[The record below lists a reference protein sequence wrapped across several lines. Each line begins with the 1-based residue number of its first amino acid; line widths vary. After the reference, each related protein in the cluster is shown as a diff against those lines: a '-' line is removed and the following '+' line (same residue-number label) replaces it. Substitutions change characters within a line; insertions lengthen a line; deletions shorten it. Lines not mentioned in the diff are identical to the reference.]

1 MQNTLDYTVKWSSS
15 RDTQGESGQ
24 TKCLYLRRESMVY
37 DIIMS
42 TLIAEDYNHGGTY
55 SVLYTY
61 MYMYWYMYNVLY
73 RSSKSV
79 FSGLIAFPLV

>member
-1 MQNTLDYTVKWSSS
+1 
-15 RDTQGESGQ
+15 
-24 TKCLYLRRESMVY
+24 MVY
-37 DIIMS
+37 DIVMS
-42 TLIAEDYNHGGTY
+42 TLIEEDYNHGGTY

-79 FSGLIAFPLV
+79 FPGLIAFPLV